1 MNLLASLAVTPVN
14 VLLMV
19 LLCVISVAI
28 MGMHKSNEQLREANS
43 RFAKVRDEDD
53 DPHTVEI

>member
-28 MGMHKSNEQLREANS
+28 TVMHKSNKQLREANS
-43 RFAKVRDEDD
+43 RFANVRDD
-53 DPHTVEI
+53 DPHMVEI